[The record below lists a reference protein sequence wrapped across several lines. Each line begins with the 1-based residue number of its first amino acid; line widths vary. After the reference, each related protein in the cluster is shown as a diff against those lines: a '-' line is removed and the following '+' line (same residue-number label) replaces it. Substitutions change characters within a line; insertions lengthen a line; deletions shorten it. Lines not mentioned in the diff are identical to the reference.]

1 MEFDIGKIVL
11 EHELTISDLE
21 LDVIK
26 TPTSV
31 MEKTITENGTYD
43 AIEDDVDGYS
53 IVHVSVSEPVGT
65 IDIVKNGIYDVTDAA
80 SANVN
85 VAPLLEEK
93 SVIPTKEVRE
103 ITPNNDFDGLSK
115 VIVKPI
121 TDKYRKTEGTRN
133 INQNGD
139 YEERKK
145 ATVVVNVPEKV
156 LGSKTITENGVYN
169 PINDGLDGYNYVNV
183 TTSGVDINDYYYT
196 NDNYSGDIRAYI
208 KDVPT
213 LNTENLTTMYA
224 FFSNCQNLTNI
235 PNINTS
241 NVTNMN
247 TMFSGCKK
255 IKTIPM
261 LNTEK
266 VTNMQGMFIECAS
279 LIEIPE
285 LDTSNVTTMTSMF
298 NRCTN
303 LKTVPTMNTNKVTN
317 MALMFSYSGITT
329 IPELNTSNVTSVYN
343 MFNSCR
349 GLITIPKLN
358 FENVTNVSG
367 FLTVAESVVNIGG
380 FENLGKAYLTD
391 KSANY
396 SNYGLVLTSCSKL
409 THDSL
414 MNVINN
420 LYDIKT
426 KGCKEQRLQL
436 GPTNLAKLTDE
447 EKQIAINKGWNVS

>member
-1 MEFDIGKIVL
+1 MFKLKITNKPKMVKMKCNIEFPNVVL
-11 EHELTISDLE
+11 ANLQ
-21 LDVIK
+21 
-26 TPTSV
+26 
-31 MEKTITENGTYD
+31 EKEAT
-43 AIEDDVDGYS
+43 
-53 IVHVSVSEPVGT
+53 
-65 IDIVKNGIYDVTDAA
+65 
-80 SANVN
+80 
-85 VAPLLEEK
+85 
-93 SVIPTKEVRE
+93 PTKETQE
-103 ITPNNDFDGLSK
+103 IVAEKQYDGLSK
-115 VIVKPI
+115 VVVNAIPDEYI
-121 TDKYRKTEGTRN
+121 IPEGTRN

-139 YEERKK
+139 YDVREK
-145 ATVVVNVPEKV
+145 AMVVVNVPEKV

-169 PINDGLDGYNYVNV
+169 PINDGLDGYNYINV
-183 TTSGVDINDYYYT
+183 ATSGVDINDYYDT
-196 NDNYSGDIRAYI
+196 NNNYSGDIRLYI
-208 KDVPT
+208 KEIPT

-241 NVTNMN
+241 NVTNMS

-303 LKTVPTMNTNKVTN
+303 LKTIPTMNTNKVTN
-317 MALMFSYSGITT
+317 MASMFYYSGITT
-329 IPELNTSNVTSVYN
+329 IPELDTSKVTNVYN
-343 MFNSCR
+343 MFYSCS

-358 FENVTNVSG
+358 FENVNNVSG
-367 FLTVAESVVNIGG
+367 FLYDASNVVNIGG
-380 FENLGKAYLTD
+380 FENLGAAYSTT

-396 SNYGLVLTSCSKL
+396 SYYSLDLTSCTKL
-409 THDSL
+409 THESL

-426 KGCKEQRLQL
+426 KGCKAQSLRL
-436 GPTNLAKLTDE
+436 GATNLAKLTAE
-447 EKQIAINKGWNVS
+447 EIQIATDKGFSVS

>member
-1 MEFDIGKIVL
+1 MFKLKITNKPKMIKMKCNIEFPDVVL
-11 EHELTISDLE
+11 ANLQ
-21 LDVIK
+21 
-26 TPTSV
+26 
-31 MEKTITENGTYD
+31 EKEAT
-43 AIEDDVDGYS
+43 
-53 IVHVSVSEPVGT
+53 
-65 IDIVKNGIYDVTDAA
+65 
-80 SANVN
+80 
-85 VAPLLEEK
+85 
-93 SVIPTKEVRE
+93 PTKEKQE
-103 ITPNNDFDGLSK
+103 IKADQQYDGLSK
-115 VIVKPI
+115 VVVNAIPDEYI
-121 TDKYRKTEGTRN
+121 IPEGTRN

-139 YEERKK
+139 YDIRQK

-183 TTSGVDINDYYYT
+183 ATSGVDINDYYYT
-196 NDNYSGDIRAYI
+196 NNNYSGDIRAYI

-241 NVTNMN
+241 NVTNMS

-303 LKTVPTMNTNKVTN
+303 LKTIPTMNTNKVTS
-317 MALMFSYSGITT
+317 MALMFYYSGITT
-329 IPELNTSNVTSVYN
+329 IPELDTSNVTNVYN
-343 MFNSCR
+343 MFYSCSD
-349 GLITIPKLN
+349 LITIPKLN
-358 FENVTNVSG
+358 FENVDNVSG
-367 FLTVAESVVNIGG
+367 FLYGAGNVINIGG
-380 FENLGKAYLTD
+380 FENLGKAYLTN

-396 SNYGLVLTSCSKL
+396 TNYGLVLTNCSKL

-414 MNVINN
+414 MNIINN